1 MTTKPY
7 QITVLGATGW
17 TATICAEHIAKS
29 FPADA
34 KWCIAGR
41 SAVKLQALRRSLQ
54 AIDPDRLEPTI
65 YVIPQLDAQGLDPII
80 KETDVLINGIGP
92 YHRYGTPV
100 VESCARNGTH
110 YVDFS
115 TETMWISEMIRDYH
129 AVAKAS
135 GAIVIPA
142 ISGSSAP
149 SDLIAWLI
157 VRHLQNQGLPAPHEV
172 VCAGKLNMLGMQ
184 GGSLHTVLDVAERY
198 GVSGWLTSDMSILSP
213 SAKSPV
219 KVRRGLFGHRYDRHL
234 GHLAM
239 SFVAWGNESVVNRSA
254 ALDQKTYG
262 QQFVFREYVPSTG
275 FISAVMVYIIT
286 KLGIVL
292 LAIPWFRSFIRTRSF
307 DRGTGPARTES
318 RKVESAEWKGVAYIK
333 GTKNPVAIARFN
345 YDGALV
351 DMAAIL
357 AVEAAAAINDSLRT
371 AASGYLQAGIVTPST
386 LGTLFVSRLQAV
398 GFEVEVHGGNGHLQ
412 KPVMM

>member
-17 TATICAEHIAKS
+17 TATICAEHIAKT

-41 SAVKLQALRRSLQ
+41 SAVKLQALRQSLR
-54 AIDPDRLEPTI
+54 AIDQDRLEPTI
-65 YVIPQLDAQGLDPII
+65 YVIPQLDAQGLDPVI
-80 KETDVLINGIGP
+80 KETSVLINGIGP
-92 YHRYGTPV
+92 YHKYGAPV

-129 AVAKAS
+129 VVAQAS
-135 GAIVIPA
+135 GAIIIPA

-149 SDLIAWLI
+149 SDLMAWLV
-157 VRHLQNQGLPAPHEV
+157 VRQIRDQGLPAPHEV
-172 VCAGKLNMLGMQ
+172 VCSGKLNMLGMQ
-184 GGSLHTVLDVAERY
+184 G
-198 GVSGWLTSDMSILSP
+198 
-213 SAKSPV
+213 V
-219 KVRRGLFGHRYDRHL
+219 KVGHGLFGHRYDRHL

-239 SFVAWGNESVVNRSA
+239 SFVAWGNESVVHRSA
-254 ALDQKTYG
+254 AFDQKTYG
-262 QQFVFREYVPSTG
+262 QHFVFREYIPSTG
-275 FISAVMVYIIT
+275 FISAVMAYILT

-292 LAIPWFRSFIRTRSF
+292 VAVPWFRSFIRTKSF
-307 DRGTGPARTES
+307 DRGTGPDRTES
-318 RKVESAEWKGVAYIK
+318 RKAESAEWKAAGYVK
-333 GTKNPVAIARFN
+333 GTKDPVAIARFH

-357 AVEAAAAINDSLRT
+357 AVEAAGAINDILRT
-371 AASGYLQAGIVTPST
+371 ETSGYLQAGIVTPST
-386 LGTLFVSRLQAV
+386 LGTPFVSRLQVV
-398 GFEVEVHGGNGHLQ
+398 GFEVEVHGDNGHLQ